1 MIPMFKKILH
11 KLDRH
16 HYPFLDGFY
25 YLLMVVLIAVLMI
38 LMNIFVD

>member
-1 MIPMFKKILH
+1 MFRKILS

-25 YLLMVVLIAVLMI
+25 YLLMVVLIGVLMV
-38 LMNIFVD
+38 LMNVFMD